1 MDNISKEFSGRTF
14 TQEDVENIKWAR
26 KRYPKLSRY
35 ELAGTVCEILNWS
48 TPAGRPKI
56 RQCLDFF
63 DILEADGI
71 EQLPPRQP
79 SKQRKQKEVNIPKIQ
94 FKTEEITGDIQKY
107 EPIQLIKATSGE
119 ELKRWRAY
127 VNQYHMLGD
136 KLVFGSRLQYFVKSG
151 YKELGCLQFSASAW
165 SLENRDKWIGWTKED
180 RKVRLHLIVNNSRFL
195 IFPWVHIRNLASK
208 VLSLAAKQIQEDWLR
223 EYCYAPVLLETFVDT
238 AHFQGTC
245 YKASNWI
252 YLGETKG
259 SGRSGRSADLL
270 SRKMIFMYPL
280 QKNFKACLRGEEP
293 YKVVDPDEQV

>member
-1 MDNISKEFSGRTF
+1 MDNISKVFSGRTF
-14 TQEDVENIKWAR
+14 SQEDIEIIKWAR
-26 KRYPKLSRY
+26 KRYPKLSRR
-35 ELAGTVCEILNWS
+35 ELAGTVCEILNWT
-48 TPAGRPKI
+48 TPAGRAKI
-56 RQCLDFF
+56 KQCLDFLE
-63 DILEADGI
+63 ILEADGI
-71 EQLPPRQP
+71 VQLPAIQTFM
-79 SKQRKQKEVNIPKIQ
+79 QRKQKVYIPEIK
-94 FKTEEITGDIQKY
+94 FKTEEIDGDIQEY
-107 EPIQLIKATSGE
+107 EPIQLVKATPGE
-119 ELKRWRAY
+119 ELKRWRSY

-136 KLVFGSRLQYFVKSG
+136 KWVFGSRLQYFVKSG
-151 YKELGCLQFSASAW
+151 DKEVGCLQFSASAW
-165 SLENRDKWIGWTKED
+165 SLADRDQWIGWTQED

-208 VLSLAAKQIQEDWLR
+208 ALSLAVKQIQQDWLR

-238 AHFQGTC
+238 EHFKGTC

-259 SGRSGRSADLL
+259 SGRSGVKEGLV